1 MTSPPPV
8 TYNTGY
14 TYYLDGSLQTLT
26 YPSGDVLTYT
36 VGGAGRATLLS
47 DSSNNYVG
55 CPSGFSTGCTSYAP
69 NGSLAGMYNGTTSA
83 FAGIYNRNVYNN
95 RLQPIFLGA
104 WTGSFGEGNGANMAL
119 SLCYD
124 FHLGVAIT
132 TGTEQPCS
140 LSAHTTGDNGN
151 VFQILNEVDSTRS
164 AAFTYDP
171 LNRISQANT
180 TNTTS
185 SNCWGEAYTIDA
197 WGNLTNI
204 AAAPG
209 IGGSCFTENLNNPV
223 TTANQLTGYCYDTA
237 GNLLLYGACPSG
249 SFTPTYD
256 YDAENR
262 LYNPQ
267 AEYTY
272 FYDADGVR
280 IRKAASAT
288 VGTMYWPDPS
298 GEYLMETNGSGT
310 INEEYIYFNGARIA
324 RVDRPGGTVH
334 YYFSNHLGTASVI
347 TDASGNI
354 EQQTDYYP
362 FGGVAYTSGSD
373 PNHYKFTGK
382 ERDSESGLDM
392 FGARYYGSGLG
403 RFMTPDWAA
412 KPTNVPYASFA
423 NPQSLNLYS
432 YVNNNPTT
440 TRDPDGHCA
449 EVLSCTIEFG
459 AGGSVFGPVGTAI
472 GATIGAGVGL
482 FVTYEV
488 VKAVSSTIHQSDSNT
503 APAPGTTEQGR
514 DAQGRFLPKE
524 PGQTQPGAQ
533 TEKETLAAEGATK
546 NTAPLPGTNRIPD
559 GTVDATGQK
568 IEVKS
573 GQSVSN
579 TGQLVQAGQAA
590 QAATGQPLLVV
601 TTNPNVH
608 VSAPA
613 QQNPN
618 LQIRPAKQDP
628 PSQ

>member
-1 MTSPPPV
+1 VFAPFTTTAKEEILSPFPLCCADPALASCLV
-8 TYNTGY
+8 NLEKPHQG
-14 TYYLDGSLQTLT
+14 
-26 YPSGDVLTYT
+26 V
-36 VGGAGRATLLS
+36 AGKNPALHPGIEW
-47 DSSNNYVG
+47 SN
-55 CPSGFSTGCTSYAP
+55 S
-69 NGSLAGMYNGTTSA
+69 TSA
-83 FAGIYNRNVYNN
+83 
-95 RLQPIFLGA
+95 LGLRTLA
-104 WTGSFGEGNGANMAL
+104 
-119 SLCYD
+119 
-124 FHLGVAIT
+124 V
-132 TGTEQPCS
+132 
-140 LSAHTTGDNGN
+140 
-151 VFQILNEVDSTRS
+151 
-164 AAFTYDP
+164 
-171 LNRISQANT
+171 
-180 TNTTS
+180 
-185 SNCWGEAYTIDA
+185 
-197 WGNLTNI
+197 
-204 AAAPG
+204 
-209 IGGSCFTENLNNPV
+209 
-223 TTANQLTGYCYDTA
+223 
-237 GNLLLYGACPSG
+237 
-249 SFTPTYD
+249 
-256 YDAENR
+256 ENR
-262 LYNPQ
+262 
-267 AEYTY
+267 
-272 FYDADGVR
+272 
-280 IRKAASAT
+280 
-288 VGTMYWPDPS
+288 VGS
-298 GEYLMETNGSGT
+298 
-310 INEEYIYFNGARIA
+310 RC
-324 RVDRPGGTVH
+324 
-334 YYFSNHLGTASVI
+334 
-347 TDASGNI
+347 
-354 EQQTDYYP
+354 
-362 FGGVAYTSGSD
+362 
-373 PNHYKFTGK
+373 TGK
-382 ERDSESGLDM
+382 ERDTESGLDM
-392 FGARYYGSGLG
+392 FGARYYGSSLG

-412 KPTNVPYASFA
+412 KPTNVPYASFG

>member
-1 MTSPPPV
+1 MEPQKV
-8 TYNTGY
+8 VVF
-14 TYYLDGSLQTLT
+14 LRERIL
-26 YPSGDVLTYT
+26 
-36 VGGAGRATLLS
+36 GAGQ
-47 DSSNNYVG
+47 
-55 CPSGFSTGCTSYAP
+55 
-69 NGSLAGMYNGTTSA
+69 
-83 FAGIYNRNVYNN
+83 
-95 RLQPIFLGA
+95 LQPILVSASTASGTPILKLTYNFNLGNGV
-104 WTGSFGEGNGANMAL
+104 TGS
-119 SLCYD
+119 
-124 FHLGVAIT
+124 
-132 TGTEQPCS
+132 
-140 LSAHTTGDNGN
+140 DNGN
-151 VFQILNEVDSTRS
+151 VIQIANGKDSNRTQN
-164 AAFTYDP
+164 FVYDP
-171 LNRISQANT
+171 LNRIWQAY
-180 TNTTS
+180 TNGT
-185 SNCWGEAYTIDA
+185 NWGETYSPTKYAAGTAFSAANAGIDA
-197 WGNLTNI
+197 WGNLTNRSGVTGKTGSENPFNC
-204 AAAPG
+204 APANV
-209 IGGSCFTENLNNPV
+209 E
-223 TTANQLTGYCYDTA
+223 NQLNTCYTYDAA
-237 GNLLLYGACPSG
+237 GNIIKNG
-249 SFTPTYD
+249 TTTYT

-262 LYNPQ
+262 LIAIPTAHISYVYDGDGNRIEKCTEGTTPGTCSST
-267 AEYTY
+267 ATGT
-272 FYDADGVR
+272 FYWLHEKGGTLNESDLGGNFTAAYDR
-280 IRKAASAT
+280 I
-288 VGTMYWPDPS
+288 
-298 GEYLMETNGSGT
+298 NGQ
-310 INEEYIYFNGARIA
+310 IAARI
-324 RVDRPGGTVH
+324 DLPGNVVH
-334 YYFSNHLGTASVI
+334 YYFHDRLNSTNIVTGALGNIQNESDYYPYGGEIVI
-347 TDASGNI
+347 TD
-354 EQQTDYYP
+354 TD
-362 FGGVAYTSGSD
+362 S
-373 PNHYKFTGK
+373 NRYKFTGK
-382 ERDSESGLDM
+382 ERDTESGLDM
-392 FGARYYGSGLG
+392 FGARYYGSSLG
-403 RFMTPDWAA
+403 RFMTPDWEA
-412 KPTNVPYASFA
+412 KPTDVPYASFG

-432 YVNNNPTT
+432 YVDNNPTT
-440 TRDPDGHCA
+440 TRDP